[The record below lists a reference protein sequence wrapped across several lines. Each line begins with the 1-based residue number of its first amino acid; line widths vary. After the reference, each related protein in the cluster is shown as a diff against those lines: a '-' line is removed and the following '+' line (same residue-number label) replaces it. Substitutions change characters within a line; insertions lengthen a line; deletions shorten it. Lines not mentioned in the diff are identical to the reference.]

1 MHARSD
7 RIFHAP
13 LALSVLILGTHGI
26 DAFFLRLKG
35 IGYREKHRHLLTC
48 SRNLIMLPLL
58 EGKRPVAEGE
68 ST

>member
-13 LALSVLILGTHGI
+13 LALSVLILETHGI
-26 DAFFLRLKG
+26 DAFFFRLKG
-35 IGYREKHRHLLTC
+35 VGNRKKHRHLLTC